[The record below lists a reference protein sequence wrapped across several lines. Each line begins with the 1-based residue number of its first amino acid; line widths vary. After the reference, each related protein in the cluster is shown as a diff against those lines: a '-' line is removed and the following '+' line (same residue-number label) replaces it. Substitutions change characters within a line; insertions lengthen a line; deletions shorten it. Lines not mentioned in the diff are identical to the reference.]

1 MDANDIKAMLNA
13 DAERFCAYYLSNGK
27 KCGAYWRAAD
37 ILNSPLS
44 GNGSFVVNLSGGK
57 TGLWVENETPA
68 LGSRNAGSLIDIIM
82 AQKNMTFAQAIEEA
96 KQWLGVR
103 DYSKV
108 FARPKPKAENGEQR
122 FISTKHL
129 SPVSEGSPAFNYL
142 VGQRNLTPEILRRYH
157 VCDCKRYFGGLGREA
172 DAIAFPIYA
181 KKEKVIDGKKEFI
194 WDVVAIKYLAIERGE
209 GGKKYITQEAG
220 GENHLF
226 GLNAVS
232 DEARDL
238 VICEGEIDAMTVAM
252 CGFNAVSVPM
262 GAHADSADGTAN
274 KANDWLNSDFDF
286 LERFEKI
293 RICMDNDEVGQG
305 AAHSIFRRLG
315 IARCDIVD
323 IPKDSAK
330 DPNEYF
336 ALEGMESLKSV
347 ISSARGVNPEKFVR
361 ARKYEEK
368 LKERIYRKKGEYPGL
383 EFPYSFGEHFRIR
396 MGEVSIVTG
405 YPGHGKTTALNDML
419 VWYADRYNLLSCI
432 ASLEVSADR
441 TLETLWR
448 QACGR
453 ASIYDEKDRE
463 IKGLWEISM
472 DFLDRHFYFF
482 DNVGMSKLSE
492 VLDVF
497 EYAARRY
504 GVKLFCLDSLM
515 CLDVAEDDFEKQKK
529 VMGRI
534 VEFAAKFEC
543 HVFVVCH
550 PRKLSDKKDIEK
562 YAPQPDDISGSGHLK
577 NLAFNIIAFHRNVG
591 KKKKLFDAQN
601 RGDAEGIKAAMEAS
615 DSEVYIRKQREG
627 TGELP
632 FKHLW
637 FDIASRQFRDNP
649 SLPLRHSV
657 EVPKPVYDI

>member
-37 ILNSPLS
+37 ILNSPLN

-57 TGLWVENETPA
+57 TGLWVENGTPVP
-68 LGSRNAGSLIDIIM
+68 GSRNAGSLIDIIM

-96 KQWLGVR
+96 KTWLGVR
-103 DYSKV
+103 DYSKAFV
-108 FARPKPKAENGEQR
+108 RRAEKPRGDGR

-129 SPVSEGSPAFNYL
+129 SPAKEGSPAFNYL
-142 VGQRNLTPEILRRYH
+142 VGSRNLTPEILRKYH
-157 VCDCKRYFGGLGREA
+157 VCDCKRYFGGLGKEV
-172 DAIAFPIYA
+172 DAIAFPVYA
-181 KKEKVIDGKKEFI
+181 QKEEAVNGKKEKI
-194 WDVVAIKYLAIERGE
+194 WRVVAIKYLAIERGE
-209 GGKKYITQEAG
+209 DGRKYITQEAG
-220 GENHLF
+220 GENHLY
-226 GLNAVS
+226 GLNAVGE
-232 DEARDL
+232 DARDL

-274 KANDWLNSDFDF
+274 KANDWLNTDFDF

-293 RICMDNDEVGQG
+293 RLCMDNDEVGMG
-305 AAHSIFRRLG
+305 AANSLFIRLG
-315 IARCDIVD
+315 MARTDVVE
-323 IPKDSAK
+323 IPRGGAK
-330 DPNEYF
+330 DPNEYY
-336 ALEGMESLKSV
+336 ALEGREALREAVLSAKSFD
-347 ISSARGVNPEKFVR
+347 PEKFVR

-368 LKERIYRKKGEYPGL
+368 LKARIYRKKGEFPGL
-383 EFPYSFGEHFRIR
+383 DFPYSFGEHFRIR

-448 QACGR
+448 QSCGR

-463 IKGLWEISM
+463 EKGLWEVSM
-472 DFLDRHFYFF
+472 DFLDGHFFFF
-482 DNVGMSKLSE
+482 DNVGMSRLSD

-515 CLDVAEDDFEKQKK
+515 CLDVAEDDYEKQKK

-534 VEFAAKFEC
+534 VKFAEKFNC

-550 PRKLSDKKDIEK
+550 PRKMSDKKNMET
-562 YAPQPDDISGSGHLK
+562 YAPMPDDISGSGHLK
-577 NLAFNIIAFHRNVG
+577 NLAFNIITFHRNIG
-591 KKKKLFDAQN
+591 KKKRLFDAQN
-601 RGDAEGIKAAMEAS
+601 RGDADGIRAALELS
-615 DSEVYIRKQREG
+615 DSVVYIRKQREG

-637 FDIASRQFRDNP
+637 FDISSRQFRDNP
-649 SLPLRHSV
+649 ALSVRRAV
-657 EVPKPVYDI
+657 EVPRPDYDL